1 MSNGI
6 NYISFF
12 LSGLVYLA
20 SFVAF
25 LNFLTLIIAGCNPDT
40 RQQNRFFFRPDL
52 DPPSSPQAGQQ
63 SPDQFG
69 SKTPEPTAENVQ
81 NISQSN

>member
-1 MSNGI
+1 M

-25 LNFLTLIIAGCNPDT
+25 LNFLTLIIAGCNPYA
-40 RQQNRFFFRPDL
+40 RKQNRFLFRPDL

-63 SPDQFG
+63 SPDLFD
-69 SKTPEPTAENVQ
+69 SKTPGLAAENTQ
-81 NISQSN
+81 NISH